1 MKVHKFGAL
10 LVFAA
15 AAVTA
20 APVSAASQITV
31 TNNSQTP
38 PKVAIYKKPVLVPK
52 LGAATPAAPKPVTP
66 PKHP

>member
-15 AAVTA
+15 VAVTA
-20 APVSAASQITV
+20 APAFAASQITV

-52 LGAATPAAPKPVTP
+52 VGTTTPAAPKPVTP